1 MAVTLTVEALSNALR
16 LGSST
21 EETEE
26 ATRLLA
32 YSSEAVLRHA
42 PSATDTALNE
52 AAIRLSGFLYDQPNA
67 GRGLSFAHALR
78 NSGAAAIL
86 LPYRIHRAGST
97 SEAIETAQQAV
108 GTVGNPV
115 IGVTVS
121 GSDLVISFADGTTQ
135 TDPLPAGGGGGM
147 FSGTD
152 QTARDAAAAAQTTA
166 DGAQTAADAAQADLD
181 THEGT
186 PHNHDT
192 TARDAAAAAQGT
204 AAAAQADL
212 DTHERAPHNTDGTAR
227 TAAAAAQARAD
238 DAYTLA
244 DGKVDSSG
252 AASAA
257 RGVVADWAEDENLD
271 PIPAPKLVNVVTA
284 HVDIANVLD
293 GRLPGLPVAMR
304 LGWSQSRMFTE
315 LDFDRPLPPIGGSV
329 VGMSDGLGVPPFPPG
344 IAGDP
349 TLFLGIWLA
358 GDPDVAELPAGFA
371 VADKSAITVDGA
383 AGVYF
388 ASTERLP
395 ASVAGNVFKV
405 FLVGDRI
412 VTESD
417 LAAHVSDPDAHH
429 VPPTGSMGGGPVVL
443 YEATAA
449 IGTATGLIAGNVAC
463 PETGALEFYFEGLTG
478 TRQGGV
484 AYARIPAARIRGA
497 VSALAATY
505 SNDNANLLAIPHGAN
520 RGVGVAVQATTNFLM
535 LSAQAPGDFFIR
547 VAHTG

>member
-1 MAVTLTVEALSNALR
+1 M
-16 LGSST
+16 
-21 EETEE
+21 
-26 ATRLLA
+26 TR
-32 YSSEAVLRHA
+32 
-42 PSATDTALNE
+42 
-52 AAIRLSGFLYDQPNA
+52 PNA

-97 SEAIETAQQAV
+97 GEAIAAAQQAV

-166 DGAQTAADAAQADLD
+166 DGAQTAAD
-181 THEGT
+181 
-186 PHNHDT
+186 
-192 TARDAAAAAQGT
+192 
-204 AAAAQADL
+204 AAQADL

-395 ASVAGNVFKV
+395 ASVAGDVFKV

-449 IGTATGLIAGNVAC
+449 IGTASGLIAGNVAC
-463 PETGALEFYFEGLTG
+463 PETGDLEFYFEGLTG

-520 RGVGVAVQATTNFLM
+520 RGVGIAVQATTNYLM
-535 LSAQAPGDFFIR
+535 LSAQAPGNFYIR
-547 VAHTG
+547 VAHTA

>member
-1 MAVTLTVEALSNALR
+1 MDSPSYAGSSVEVRHGEEKAASVAVTLTVAQLAAALR
-16 LGSST
+16 LGDST
-21 EETEE
+21 EETAE

-32 YSSEAVLRHA
+32 YTSEAVLRHA

-52 AAIRLSGFLYDQPNA
+52 AAIRLSGYLYDQPNA

-86 LPYRIHRAGST
+86 LPYRVHRAGSS
-97 SEAIETAQQAV
+97 SEAIEAAQQAV

-166 DGAQTAADAAQADLD
+166 GGA
-181 THEGT
+181 
-186 PHNHDT
+186 T
-192 TARDAAAAAQGT
+192 TAAAAAQSDIDAHEANHPSGGGGT
-204 AAAAQADL
+204 DQMARAAAAAAQAEIDAHEASTHNHDATARAAAATAQGTA
-212 DTHERAPHNTDGTAR
+212 DTAQAEIDAHKGTAHNTDQTAR
-227 TAAAAAQARAD
+227 TAASAAQARAD
-238 DAYTLA
+238 DAFALA

-257 RGVVADWAEDENLD
+257 RDVVADWAEDENLD

-284 HVDIANVLD
+284 HADIVNVLD
-293 GRLPGLPVAMR
+293 GRLPGAPVAMR
-304 LGWSQSRMFTE
+304 LGWSQTRMFTE
-315 LDFDRPLPPIGGSV
+315 LDFDRPLPPIGGSIS
-329 VGMSDGLGVPPFPPG
+329 GMSDGLAAPPFPPG
-344 IAGDP
+344 LAGDP

-388 ASTERLP
+388 ASTER
-395 ASVAGNVFKV
+395 VAGVRGGRRV
-405 FLVGDRI
+405 QGVSRRGPHCHGIRPCRPCQRSGRSPRAPDR
-412 VTESD
+412 
-417 LAAHVSDPDAHH
+417 H
-429 VPPTGSMGGGPVVL
+429 GRR
-443 YEATAA
+443 
-449 IGTATGLIAGNVAC
+449 AC
-463 PETGALEFYFEGLTG
+463 
-478 TRQGGV
+478 R
-484 AYARIPAARIRGA
+484 A
-497 VSALAATY
+497 V
-505 SNDNANLLAIPHGAN
+505 
-520 RGVGVAVQATTNFLM
+520 
-535 LSAQAPGDFFIR
+535 
-547 VAHTG
+547 

>member
-1 MAVTLTVEALSNALR
+1 M
-16 LGSST
+16 
-21 EETEE
+21 
-26 ATRLLA
+26 
-32 YSSEAVLRHA
+32 
-42 PSATDTALNE
+42 
-52 AAIRLSGFLYDQPNA
+52 
-67 GRGLSFAHALR
+67 
-78 NSGAAAIL
+78 
-86 LPYRIHRAGST
+86 
-97 SEAIETAQQAV
+97 
-108 GTVGNPV
+108 
-115 IGVTVS
+115 
-121 GSDLVISFADGTTQ
+121 
-135 TDPLPAGGGGGM
+135 
-147 FSGTD
+147 
-152 QTARDAAAAAQTTA
+152 
-166 DGAQTAADAAQADLD
+166 
-181 THEGT
+181 
-186 PHNHDT
+186 
-192 TARDAAAAAQGT
+192 
-204 AAAAQADL
+204 
-212 DTHERAPHNTDGTAR
+212 
-227 TAAAAAQARAD
+227 
-238 DAYTLA
+238 
-244 DGKVDSSG
+244 DSSG

-395 ASVAGNVFKV
+395 ASVAGDVFKV